1 MFGFKKNLNS
11 EEYEKLSKKLV
22 DVEAKLSVVSTELEQ
37 LKTNQNSIRGLINRK
52 LNPEKVE
59 EVIEEGE
66 TETNK
71 NPNIFLAPNGS
82 TLKHR

>member
-11 EEYEKLSKKLV
+11 EEYEKLLKKLV

-52 LNPEKVE
+52 LNPEKVD
-59 EVIEEGE
+59 EVVEEGE

-71 NPNIFLAPNGS
+71 NPNIFLAPNGAA
-82 TLKHR
+82 LKHR